1 MAFIINSLL
10 DSNLTEQFAISGK
23 KQVNT
28 WRLDIYNICRLT
40 KCHTKML
47 LMYLCIA
54 QLCYLYHLGIILII
68 LHWNHQ
74 LKLNMLVA
82 DYSYVKAHLRGF
94 RKRTQTALDFV
105 LVICKDISRT
115 ILLFTVISVTVH
127 SFNLQISIFLVSG
140 QYSL

>member
-1 MAFIINSLL
+1 MSHEDVVNVSMYRPALLSLSL
-10 DSNLTEQFAISGK
+10 GYNFDNFALKPPTKI
-23 KQVNT
+23 KQ
-28 WRLDIYNICRLT
+28 
-40 KCHTKML
+40 
-47 LMYLCIA
+47 
-54 QLCYLYHLGIILII
+54 
-68 LHWNHQ
+68 
-74 LKLNMLVA
+74 VA
-82 DYSYVKAHLRGF
+82 DYSYLKAHLRGF